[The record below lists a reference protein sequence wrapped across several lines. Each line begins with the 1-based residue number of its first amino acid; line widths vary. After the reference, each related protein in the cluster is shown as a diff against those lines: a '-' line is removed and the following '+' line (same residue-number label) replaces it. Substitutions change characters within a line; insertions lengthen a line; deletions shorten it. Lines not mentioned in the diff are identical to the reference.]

1 GTAPFPS
8 VDASKYNAIGI
19 QATTNPNNGDDA
31 LCLGG
36 SANSAFCPDG
46 PEYNGCPNVLILN
59 HFFDDATVDTH
70 ADESTGSVTTAL
82 TVVPCS
88 EDFRVQSNNLGG
100 ATLQFLIFNEFEQ
113 RFSTSTSFTCWKET
127 QLSDIG
133 THPGTS
139 DNSFSIFNFAVQG
152 TLSGQTR
159 I

>member
-1 GTAPFPS
+1 
-8 VDASKYNAIGI
+8 
-19 QATTNPNNGDDA
+19 
-31 LCLGG
+31 
-36 SANSAFCPDG
+36 
-46 PEYNGCPNVLILN
+46 
-59 HFFDDATVDTH
+59 
-70 ADESTGSVTTAL
+70 
-82 TVVPCS
+82 
-88 EDFRVQSNNLGG
+88 FRVQSNNLGG

-159 I
+159 IRPVAGATSGNTVLAISEEFWQNVDGPTNGAIGRFSASGNVHFTGSRDQGDLIRLSPNE